1 MKLTKATLKRII
13 KEELNTMSE
22 AGHDF
27 TSHRREAGMRGSGE
41 GQLDDLDLIKETAD
55 EILEMLNEPLE
66 FIDMISNMRDMT
78 DPESGELNFP
88 ESEINRFIRIFED
101 ATEELRELGR
111 RIEDAFGDEMYTK
124 K

>member
-27 TSHRREAGMRGSGE
+27 TANRRQAGMRGARDHGF
-41 GQLDDLDLIKETAD
+41 DDLDLIKETAD
-55 EILEMLNEPLE
+55 EILDMLNEPLE
-66 FIDMISNMRDMT
+66 FISEISSLRDMT
-78 DPESGELNFP
+78 DPESGNLNFD
-88 ESEINRFIRIFED
+88 ESEINRYIRIFED
-101 ATEELRELGR
+101 AIEELRELGE
-111 RIEDAFGDEMYTK
+111 RIHDAFGTEKYK

>member
-27 TSHRREAGMRGSGE
+27 TGHRRQAGMRGARDHGFDE
-41 GQLDDLDLIKETAD
+41 LDLIKETAH
-55 EILEMLNEPLE
+55 EILDMLDEPLE
-66 FIDMISNMRDMT
+66 FISEISSLREMT
-78 DPESGELNFP
+78 DPESGDLNYP
-88 ESEINRFIRIFED
+88 ESEINRYINIFED
-101 ATEELRELGR
+101 AIEELRELGR
-111 RIEDAFGDEMYTK
+111 RIEDAYGTELYK

>member
-1 MKLTKATLKRII
+1 MKLTKAALKRII

-27 TSHRREAGMRGSGE
+27 TGHRRQAGMRGAGE

-66 FIDMISNMRDMT
+66 FISEISSLRDMT
-78 DPESGELNFP
+78 DPESGGLNFD
-88 ESEINRFIRIFED
+88 ESEINRYIRIFED

-111 RIEDAFGDEMYTK
+111 RIHDAYGTELYK